1 MATRAAAPVLSLEG
15 VALGRR
21 RAAARAGLIDFEL
34 ARGQAAIVEV
44 DSDDDAS
51 FLVDVCVGLADPPAG
66 VARFLDRDWRG
77 LPFRARLAARGRIGT
92 VVLTQVWPAHL
103 SIAEAVLTPRLY
115 HTDRPEA
122 QAVTEATALAR
133 MFDLPGL
140 PAGRRETTPAGEL
153 IRAACVRGFLGLPEL
168 VIVQDPALDDMT
180 ALGVAMAQAVAAVQD
195 HGGGVLWITGAVSA
209 VAARYVRADHVLRLG
224 EKGLVPVRRSQ

>member
-1 MATRAAAPVLSLEG
+1 MGARAAAPVLSLHG

-21 RAAARAGLIDFEL
+21 RAAARAGLIDLEL
-34 ARGQAAIVEV
+34 ARGQVAIVEV

-51 FLVDVCVGLADPPAG
+51 FLVDVCVGLAEPPAG
-66 VARFLDRDWRG
+66 AARYFDRDWRE
-77 LPFRARLAARGRIGT
+77 LSFRARLAARGRIGT

-103 SIAEAVLTPRLY
+103 SIAEAVLAPRLY
-115 HTDRPEA
+115 HTDRTEA
-122 QAVTEATALAR
+122 QAAAEATALAR

-140 PAGRRETTPAGEL
+140 PAGRRETTPSGEL
-153 IRAACVRGFLGLPEL
+153 IRAACVRGFLGSPEL
-168 VIVQDPALDDMT
+168 VVVQDPALDDIA

-195 HGGGVLWITGAVSA
+195 RGGGVLWIAGSASA
-209 VAARYVRADHVLRLG
+209 VAARFVRADLVLRLG